1 MRSSPRR
8 RAATLVAA
16 GSLTAALLTGAPPP
30 GAAQAS
36 AGAAQEPPAAATQEP
51 PATAETSPPGSPAPP
66 PDAAPPPGAGGLPD
80 PVYQVWIDA
89 EMDDDG
95 VIRGRER
102 LRWHNTSPAPVPDL
116 QFHLYLN
123 AFANNRSTFMRESG
137 GQLRS
142 DEFDQDRWGYEEVL
156 SMTLPGGPDL
166 EPVEEFISPDD
177 GNPDD
182 RTVARYP
189 LPEPVPP
196 GGWVEVTIEFESRLP
211 DIFARTGI
219 HEDFVLA
226 GQWYPKIAVWEDAGV
241 RGRSE
246 AGWNA
251 HQFHAHSEFYAD
263 FGDYDV
269 TLTLP
274 ERYRGKIGATGR
286 QVEVSAPVGGA
297 GDAAGDGEAAAGT
310 VTVRFVQ
317 DGVHDFAWTADP
329 AFEVLRESFDPER
342 DVPAAE
348 RERWA
353 GVLGVPERELAL
365 EPIEIALF
373 LRPENRGLARR
384 YLDSAK
390 AAIRGYGLRLG
401 AYPYS
406 TLTMVDPAW
415 GGFGAGGM
423 EYPTFITLAGHPLL
437 AVPGLTG
444 LRLPEVVTVHEFG
457 HQYFQ
462 GMIASNEFEEA
473 WLDEGINSYYE
484 MAVLEDEGAP
494 VLELPA
500 LLSVTPFEMQRQSI
514 AGGRF
519 SDPIAAPA
527 WRYRTSGS
535 YGQNS
540 YPRPAV
546 SLRHLEGLLGAETF
560 HRAMRTFFQRWQF
573 RHPSTADFE
582 ATVSESA
589 GTDLDWFFRQAL
601 HSTRHLDYAVRRVRT
616 ERIREP
622 AGFFW
627 QDGERTE
634 LGGEDDGED
643 DEGDDGEDGD
653 ERPERWQST
662 IEVFRYGEF
671 IHPVTVEF
679 RFEDG
684 TALRREWSGEKRWAR
699 WTFRGPSKL
708 AAAEVDPD
716 GVLALDADRLN
727 NGKSVE
733 PEPAPALAIATD
745 VLYWLTSL
753 FQAAALFG

>member
-1 MRSSPRR
+1 MRSPPRR
-8 RAATLVAA
+8 HAATPVAA
-16 GSLTAALLTGAPPP
+16 ALAALLATATALA
-30 GAAQAS
+30 AAQAS
-36 AGAAQEPPAAATQEP
+36 PAAEPPLAGAAQQAV
-51 PATAETSPPGSPAPP
+51 AEPP
-66 PDAAPPPGAGGLPD
+66 PDAAGQEPAAAGQSPPEPAPPPPAAGGRLPD

-102 LRWHNTSPAPVPDL
+102 LRWHNTSGTAVPDL
-116 QFHLYLN
+116 RFHLYLN
-123 AFANNRSTFMRESG
+123 AFANDRSTFMLESG

-142 DEFDQDRWGYEEVL
+142 DEFDQDRWGYEEVH
-156 SMTLPGGPDL
+156 SMTLPGGADL
-166 EPVEEFISPDD
+166 KAVEEFIAPDD
-177 GNPDD
+177 GNPHD

-196 GGWVEVTIEFESRLP
+196 GGWIEVAIEFESRLP

-219 HEDFVLA
+219 HGDFVLA

-241 RGRSE
+241 RGRPE
-246 AGWNA
+246 PGWNA

-274 ERYRGKIGATGR
+274 GRYRGKIGATGR
-286 QVEVSAPVGGA
+286 QVEASAPLAGA
-297 GDAAGDGEAAAGT
+297 GDAAGGGEAAAGT

-329 AFEVLRESFDPER
+329 AFEVLRERFLPER

-353 GVLGVPERELAL
+353 GILGVPERELEL
-365 EPIEIALF
+365 TPVEITLF

-390 AAIRGYGLRLG
+390 TAISGYGLRLG
-401 AYPYS
+401 AYPYP
-406 TLTMVDPAW
+406 TLTLVDPAW

-437 AVPGLTG
+437 AVPPFRG
-444 LRLPEVVTVHEFG
+444 LRMPELVTVHEFG

-484 MAVLEDEGAP
+484 MAVMEDDGTP
-494 VLELPA
+494 VVELPA
-500 LLSVTPFEMQRQSI
+500 MMSATPFEFQRMSI
-514 AGGRF
+514 AGGDF
-519 SDPIAAPA
+519 GDPLAAPA
-527 WRYRTSGS
+527 WRYRTGGS
-535 YGQNS
+535 YAQSS

-546 SLRHLEGLLGAETF
+546 TLRHLEGLLGPETF
-560 HRAMRTFFQRWQF
+560 HRAMRSFFQRWQF
-573 RHPSTADFE
+573 GHPSTADFE
-582 ATVSESA
+582 TSISA
-589 GTDLDWFFRQAL
+589 AAGADLDWFFRQAL
-601 HSTRHLDYAVRRVRT
+601 HSTRHLDYAVRRLRVQ
-616 ERIREP
+616 RIREP

-627 QDGERTE
+627 RDGERVE
-634 LGGEDDGED
+634 LEGEDEFGRES
-643 DEGDDGEDGD
+643 DGD
-653 ERPERWQST
+653 GDRRWRSFA
-662 IEVFRYGEF
+662 EVYRHGEF

-679 RFEDG
+679 RFDDG
-684 TALRREWSGEKRWAR
+684 TTLRREWSGEKRWAR
-699 WTFRGPSKL
+699 WTFRGPAKL
-708 AAAEVDPD
+708 VSAEVDPD
-716 GVLALDADRLN
+716 GVLALDVDRLN
-727 NGKSVE
+727 NGKTRE
-733 PEPAPALAIATD
+733 PDRAPALAIATD
-745 VLYWLTSL
+745 VLYWLASL
-753 FQAAALFG
+753 FHAAALFA